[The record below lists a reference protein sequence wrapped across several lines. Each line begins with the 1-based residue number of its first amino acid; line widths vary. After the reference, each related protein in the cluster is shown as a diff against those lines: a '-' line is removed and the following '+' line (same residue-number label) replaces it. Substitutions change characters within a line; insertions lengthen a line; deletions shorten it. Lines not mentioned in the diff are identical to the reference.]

1 MSNLEY
7 SPRFKFKVNLFFKLK
22 NAEIIHTDSKITI
35 GKISDIKIIFLFL
48 YSKCE
53 FIELQKKFIID
64 GNVATL
70 TNALVEEITRGNILD
85 IANMKQ
91 LLYFTTDDDKIIYER
106 DNVIMFPK
114 SILGITP
121 LNYNDIKRVEDEAEK
136 KIVKK
141 TCIPSYIQARDVI
154 CIWYGAFPGDVLRFK
169 RYDEP
174 NTWRIVNKTGI
185 VVKQPSK

>member
-1 MSNLEY
+1 ML
-7 SPRFKFKVNLFFKLK
+7 KKKL
-22 NAEIIHTDSKITI
+22 
-35 GKISDIKIIFLFL
+35 KIIFLFL

-121 LNYNDIKRVEDEAEK
+121 LNYNDIKLVEDEAEK

-141 TCIPSYIQARDVI
+141 KIVFYWPQYQRVRLLVFFPPSF
-154 CIWYGAFPGDVLRFK
+154 YGR
-169 RYDEP
+169 
-174 NTWRIVNKTGI
+174 
-185 VVKQPSK
+185 S